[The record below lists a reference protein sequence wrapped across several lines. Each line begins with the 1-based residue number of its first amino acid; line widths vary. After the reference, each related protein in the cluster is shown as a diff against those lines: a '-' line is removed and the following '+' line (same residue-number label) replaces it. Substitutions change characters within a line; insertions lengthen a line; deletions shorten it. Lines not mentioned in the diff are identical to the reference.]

1 MTKPLNN
8 KQNKFFIVY
17 DNNTNS
23 LKIKK
28 ILEKKITFFSLSKSN
43 IIIVIGGDGFMLHT
57 LKKLHYIKKPFYGLN
72 SGNYGFLMNKF
83 SEKNFLRNIKSLN
96 SIQINPLEMVVTT
109 KKNQK
114 KKQLLLMKFLF

>member
-28 ILEKKITFFSLSKSN
+28 ILEKKITFLSLFKFI

-57 LKKLHYIKKPFYGLN
+57 LKNYNIKKPSMDL
-72 SGNYGFLMNKF
+72 
-83 SEKNFLRNIKSLN
+83 
-96 SIQINPLEMVVTT
+96 IQKIMD
-109 KKNQK
+109 
-114 KKQLLLMKFLF
+114 F